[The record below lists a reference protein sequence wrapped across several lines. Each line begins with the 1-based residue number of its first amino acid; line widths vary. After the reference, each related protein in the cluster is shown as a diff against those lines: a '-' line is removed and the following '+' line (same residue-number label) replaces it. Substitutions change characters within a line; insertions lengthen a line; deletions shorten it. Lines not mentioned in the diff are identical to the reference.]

1 MKITS
6 SNKLLLS
13 IESVAMTD
21 IIMNLFIFFFI
32 SFSLLYTFNQ
42 HKQSD
47 IKVNLPRGTT
57 DMQQFKG
64 PVVVAITKDNAV
76 YFNSEKIELKNLAAY
91 IRKNIENTA
100 RDGLL
105 VKSDKDASVD
115 TLIKVLDTSKGA
127 GISKLGIA
135 IEVLKDPGAAQQQ

>member
-6 SNKLLLS
+6 SNKFLLS

-47 IKVNLPRGTT
+47 MKVNLPRGTT

-64 PVVVAITKDNAV
+64 PVVIAITKNNEI
-76 YFNSEKIELKNLAAY
+76 YFNSEKIELKNLNVY
-91 IRKNIENTA
+91 IRKNIERTA
-100 RDGLL
+100 EEGLL
-105 VKSDKDASVD
+105 IKSDKEASVD
-115 TLIKVLDTSKGA
+115 TLVRVLDTSKSV
-127 GISKLGIA
+127 GINKLGIA
-135 IEVLKDPGAAQQQ
+135 IEVPKNPGMIQQQ

>member
-64 PVVVAITKDNAV
+64 PVVVAITKDNGI
-76 YFNSEKIELKNLAAY
+76 YFNNEKIELKDLSAH
-91 IRKNIENTA
+91 IRKNIERTA
-100 RDGLL
+100 EDGLL
-105 VKSDKDASVD
+105 IKSDKDASVD
-115 TLIKVLDTSKGA
+115 TLVKVLDTSKST

-135 IEVLKDPGAAQQQ
+135 IEVPKNPGVMQQ

>member
-1 MKITS
+1 
-6 SNKLLLS
+6 
-13 IESVAMTD
+13 MTD

-64 PVVVAITKDNAV
+64 PAVVTITKDNSI
-76 YFNSEKIELKNLAAY
+76 YFNSEKTELKYLADH
-91 IRKNIENTA
+91 IRKNIENVA

-105 VKSDKDASVD
+105 IKSDKDASVD
-115 TLIKVLDTSKGA
+115 MLVKVLDTSKSA
-127 GISKLGIA
+127 GINKLGIA
-135 IEVLKDPGAAQQQ
+135 IEVPKIPGSVQREQ

>member
-6 SNKLLLS
+6 SNKFLLS

-47 IKVNLPRGTT
+47 MKVNLPRGTT

-64 PVVVAITKDNAV
+64 PVVIAITKNNEI
-76 YFNSEKIELKNLAAY
+76 YFNSEKIELKNLNVY
-91 IRKNIENTA
+91 IRKNIERTA
-100 RDGLL
+100 EEGLL
-105 VKSDKDASVD
+105 IKSDKEASVD
-115 TLIKVLDTSKGA
+115 TLVRVLDTSKSV
-127 GISKLGIA
+127 GINKLGIA
-135 IEVLKDPGAAQQQ
+135 IEVPKNPGAVQQQ

>member
-1 MKITS
+1 MKIAS

-57 DMQQFKG
+57 DMRQFKG
-64 PVVVAITKDNAV
+64 PVVVSITKSNEIF
-76 YFNSEKIELKNLAAY
+76 FNSEKIEIKDLNVY
-91 IRKNIENTA
+91 ITKNIERTA
-100 RDGLL
+100 EEGLL
-105 VKSDKDASVD
+105 IKSDKDAAVD
-115 TLIKVLDTSKGA
+115 TLVKVLDMSKSS
-127 GISKLGIA
+127 GINKLGIA
-135 IEVLKDPGAAQQQ
+135 IEVPKSPGMVQQQ